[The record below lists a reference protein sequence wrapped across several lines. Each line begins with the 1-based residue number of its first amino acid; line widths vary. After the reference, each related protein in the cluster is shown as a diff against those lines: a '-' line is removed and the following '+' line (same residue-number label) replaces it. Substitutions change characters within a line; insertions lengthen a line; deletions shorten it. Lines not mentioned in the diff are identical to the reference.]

1 MYRKKYWLV
10 YSFSFQF
17 GIMFE
22 KWFHINIFSCSKKVL
37 VSMMFSSKNSI
48 KFAWKKSETL
58 LELVLTIL
66 EYHHNKKDKKTSI
79 IDAWQ
84 GRKYASDA
92 DETLLVIRQQIG
104 WISKRVFQENKAREI
119 FRKTIIYYS
128 LICTTDNLW
137 EESVRTFRNIHL

>member
-1 MYRKKYWLV
+1 
-10 YSFSFQF
+10 
-17 GIMFE
+17 MFE

-79 IDAWQ
+79 IDVWQ

-92 DETLLVIRQQIG
+92 DETFVG
-104 WISKRVFQENKAREI
+104 NKATNRVNLKTGVS
-119 FRKTIIYYS
+119 RKQSTRNFPKNDH
-128 LICTTDNLW
+128 LLLPDMHNRQL
-137 EESVRTFRNIHL
+137 VRRVSADV